1 MFRFKLSK
9 LKITNENFI
18 LSEQNLPEDK
28 VIINFLDK
36 LESEVYQYLCN
47 NDTSFKYIQGK
58 LKSSFFGSFKDDF
71 FNNQSSP
78 YNVLFLTQHPN
89 FVGGIVIN
97 DLLNLSSE
105 TKNFIITY
113 ENPISKNWLNS
124 QVDYNDVVNAFKV
137 INDKTDIKNDVDI
150 TFVRIYESD
159 SIKFQQVNVGSSKP
173 LYKLKTKK

>member
-9 LKITNENFI
+9 LKITKENFI

-36 LESEVYQYLCN
+36 LESEVYQYLYN

-71 FNNQSSP
+71 FNNQNSP

-137 INDKTDIKNDVDI
+137 LNDKTDIKNDVDI

-159 SIKFQQVNVGSSKP
+159 VIKFQQVNVGSSKP
-173 LYKLKTKK
+173 LYKLKSKK